1 VEKLTKVDKLV
12 RTMMLTYPTLYPDRA
27 TALFNIFTDSGTNY
41 CWDEQGCI
49 VQTYP
54 SEKTWEG
61 PIDISDLAKRD
72 ADWDRDD
79 DFARTV
85 RLENELERHQRLFR
99 AEHIDLL
106 CRYGRGGTYGYR
118 HLNTYHLDNITAEWG
133 CALIYRAPFGKIDDE
148 WVRAMEEFIG
158 DMMVAFNH
166 VYNLHFDK
174 PLRGEK
180 APEPSMTT
188 CGRSTTCSTLRPA
201 TGQSGRR
208 WRSASSPRSRRRTDM
223 KRPGIRE
230 AVAWIALNDDSE
242 IGDADTGYIVSIVLV
257 ADLWDKEQEEV
268 AEMVRRYREKVS

>member
-1 VEKLTKVDKLV
+1 VHQRRIEGELVEKLTKVDKLV
-12 RTMMLTYPTLYPDRA
+12 RTMMLTYPALYPDRA

-61 PIDISDLAKRD
+61 PIDISDLAKSD

-118 HLNTYHLDNITAEWG
+118 HLNTYHLDDITAEWG
-133 CALIYRAPFGKIDDE
+133 CALIYRAPFGKIDAE

-166 VYNLHFDK
+166 VYRLHFDK

-180 APEPSMTT
+180 APEPSMY
-188 CGRSTTCSTLRPA
+188 SQMPA
-201 TGQSGRR
+201 AMQKRHDNLLQIDDMLDAQTGNR
-208 WRSASSPRSRRRTDM
+208 A
-223 KRPGIRE
+223 KRAELAKR
-230 AVAWIALNDDSE
+230 
-242 IGDADTGYIVSIVLV
+242 LV
-257 ADLWDKEQEEV
+257 AEIKEETN
-268 AEMVRRYREKVS
+268 